1 MNINHTPV
9 LEHAAI
15 EGSYVSSSLS
25 WAQLHH
31 GTFDIAYSVLE
42 EPPLK
47 VACRIY
53 NMAFQAEAKIEA
65 DRTVVAVVAD
75 ARTRARWFGTG
86 FGSDVIATGR
96 DAIDVRTDG
105 PSAFF
110 SVTTDERSLQRHF
123 PRSPDAESLSRD
135 LAPFSI
141 IRDRVR
147 ATRLRGVIRR
157 IFSQPSVAQRM
168 ASGTLIPLLADAL
181 GDYDGRAVERTK
193 CLNRRFAAVRACEA
207 YMREHVDASVTLLD
221 LSAICGMRARS
232 LINAFEAVTGL
243 SPMDYLKRLRLN
255 GVRRALGRSGRPQ
268 TRVIDVA
275 TAWGFWHM
283 GHFASDY
290 RAMFGETPSQ
300 TLLHSQRQFAVV

>member
-1 MNINHTPV
+1 MNIKHTPV

-15 EGSYVSSSLS
+15 EGSYESASLS
-25 WAQLHH
+25 WAQLQR
-31 GTFDIAYSVLE
+31 GSFDIGYSVIE
-42 EPPLK
+42 EPPLR

-53 NMAFQAEAKIEA
+53 NMAFQAEAKIESN
-65 DRTVVAVVAD
+65 RTVVAVIAD
-75 ARTRARWFGTG
+75 RRTRARWFGTDL
-86 FGSDVIATGR
+86 GSDIIATAR
-96 DAIDVRTDG
+96 DAIDVRADG
-105 PSAFF
+105 PSAFY
-110 SVTTDERSLQRHF
+110 SVTTDERALQRYH
-123 PRSPDAESLSRD
+123 PRSRDAEALSRN
-135 LAPFSI
+135 LSRISI
-141 IRDRVR
+141 VRDRAR
-147 ATRLRGVIRR
+147 AAHIRGVIRR
-157 IFSQPSVAQRM
+157 LFSQPSVAQRM
-168 ASGTLIPLLADAL
+168 ASGALIPLLADTL
-181 GDYDGRAVERTK
+181 EDYGGHAVERTK

-207 YMREHVDASVTLLD
+207 YMREHVDATVTLLD

-255 GVRRALGRSGRPQ
+255 GVRRALGRSGRPE

-300 TLLHSQRQFAVV
+300 TLVNSQRQFAVT